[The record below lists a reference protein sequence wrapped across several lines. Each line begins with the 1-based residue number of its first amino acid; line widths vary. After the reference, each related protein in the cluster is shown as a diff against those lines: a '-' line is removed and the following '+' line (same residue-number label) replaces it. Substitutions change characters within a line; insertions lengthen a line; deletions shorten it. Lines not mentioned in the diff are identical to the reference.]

1 MSESHQSKAQ
11 LQRRDILGRLS
22 NINCRLWSILKI
34 LFIGHWCVRRT
45 FGGGANG
52 KNVEDHCRIVIGLNR
67 IRLAVSRC
75 NQQPTLFCDEL
86 CVWKSGR
93 QKQCAQTLHRC
104 YNVWNLE
111 LVLVANAFVFKLKMA
126 SFIDG
131 SSSLKERVCYENA
144 KNFHKKITTS

>member
-11 LQRRDILGRLS
+11 LQRRDILG
-22 NINCRLWSILKI
+22 
-34 LFIGHWCVRRT
+34 HWCVRRT

-52 KNVEDHCRIVIGLNR
+52 KNVKDHCRIVIGLNR

-93 QKQCAQTLHRC
+93 QTQCAQTLHRC

-131 SSSLKERVCYENA
+131 SSSRWCIVL
-144 KNFHKKITTS
+144 KITRAVVIVGPRPQALQQFMFNGVL